1 MRPCAAQSM
10 GTGTIAMT
18 ATALASRAAAALL
31 AAGLAFA
38 TPVHASSLTLDFDY
52 SFGAVPS
59 DGTAPWLR
67 AVFQDQGAGIVRLTL
82 SAPGLSADTDGGQP
96 AEYADEW
103 WFNLNADYSADNL
116 TAAHVSGLTVT
127 GIDRPGDPGA
137 GAKLKPDGDGTFSFR
152 FNYAPG
158 TMALGQTSTYD
169 LAVTG
174 YPGLTASDFN
184 YFSIPSGGAGPF
196 RAAAHVQSTGLGNE
210 GSDFVAPNPIPEPAS
225 LALLTAS
232 LLGLGLARRGRRST
246 T

>member
-1 MRPCAAQSM
+1 MTTPIAAR
-10 GTGTIAMT
+10 
-18 ATALASRAAAALL
+18 LAAPFLAAPLL
-31 AAGLAFA
+31 AACLAFA
-38 TPVHASSLTLDFDY
+38 TPAQASSLTLDFDH

-82 SAPGLSADTDGGQP
+82 SAPGLSADTDSGQP

-103 WFNLNADYSADNL
+103 WFNLNPDYSGDNL

-225 LALLTAS
+225 LALLAAS
-232 LLGLGLARRGRRST
+232 VLGLGRARRRGRSLRNKE
-246 T
+246 